1 MKINRKPLTDLEII
15 GIIGNK
21 MRIGNKDR
29 QDVVV
34 NSPIVTGFEM
44 FRSFVDGSELE
55 GGMPMQNVQ
64 FQVQEDNLVMI
75 VDLSQEVGESASGKS
90 VIIATTSGNVSVPGR
105 DDVKVGLNVYRPVP
119 VSGGFRRMASR

>member
-1 MKINRKPLTDLEII
+1 MKINRKSLTHLEII

-21 MRIGNKDR
+21 MGIGNSSHHE
-29 QDVVV
+29 VVEK
-34 NSPIVTGFEM
+34 SPILTGFEV

-64 FQVQEDNLVMI
+64 FQVQGDKLVII
-75 VDLSQEVGESASGKS
+75 VDLSQEIGESASGKS